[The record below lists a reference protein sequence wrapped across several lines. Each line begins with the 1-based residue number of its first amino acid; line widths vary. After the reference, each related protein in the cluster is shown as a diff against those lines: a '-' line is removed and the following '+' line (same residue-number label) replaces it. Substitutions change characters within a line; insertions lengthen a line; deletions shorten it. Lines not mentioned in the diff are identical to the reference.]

1 MVMRFDKI
9 LKIIGE
15 SGKKRETVKIF
26 YPETEK
32 RKEGW
37 REVEPY
43 SLTTDLPP
51 DGEFLV
57 YGQDHIRP
65 GHILNAYNMGSG
77 EDECHSFILGKI
89 KKAESTGRSFDSRKK
104 WEVKF

>member
-1 MVMRFDKI
+1 MRFEKI

-15 SGKKRETVKIF
+15 AGKSRETVRIF
-26 YPETEK
+26 YPETDE

-43 SLTTDLPP
+43 SITTDLLP

-57 YGQDHIRP
+57 YKKDHIRP

-77 EDECHSFILGKI
+77 ENESHSFILGKI
-89 KKAESTGRSFDSRKK
+89 KAAKKTGRSFDSRKK
-104 WEVKF
+104 WEVRF